1 VKKITETRR
10 SKHTIWFFMSNSFII
25 CQYNS
30 LGIKYI
36 TSQNILSYIVQILFT
51 LHWKIVIIPFENR
64 ENFSKQVYFSPLSTL
79 RQNCINR

>member
-1 VKKITETRR
+1 MR
-10 SKHTIWFFMSNSFII
+10 NSFII

-51 LHWKIVIIPFENR
+51 LYWKIVITPF
-64 ENFSKQVYFSPLSTL
+64 
-79 RQNCINR
+79 